1 MSALGFVLPVI
12 VALAIH
18 FWLGLPVW
26 ASLVIANVIF
36 IVEAPFRS

>member
-26 ASLVIANVIF
+26 ASLVIAKCDLHCGSPV
-36 IVEAPFRS
+36 